1 MQPLRLRLS
10 ASYTRR
16 SLTVVHFPDFFFTFG
31 HPPNASSAA
40 NVPALQF
47 RCSILAGHSLQI
59 VTLPARRRIRK
70 KKKEEAA
77 DAWRI
82 STVIRGCHSLRAA
95 ADRQQIKSVP
105 TFDWTL
111 PRRMRQTN
119 LRIRPTAAPSLTGK
133 KKAGK
138 FELSN
143 TGNQSVGLGSSVAKS
158 GNIVPFSDEI
168 RTQFHAGNCQF
179 SARK

>member
-16 SLTVVHFPDFFFTFG
+16 SLTVVHFPDFFSLLAIHQTPAA
-31 HPPNASSAA
+31 PPMCQPFNFD
-40 NVPALQF
+40 VQYWPAIHRRSG
-47 RCSILAGHSLQI
+47 RCQLAGGLE
-59 VTLPARRRIRK
+59 K

-158 GNIVPFSDEI
+158 GNIVPF
-168 RTQFHAGNCQF
+168 F
-179 SARK
+179 